1 MKHQSGFTLIEILL
15 VVFIIGMTVSVISLS
30 IGGNAAINKL
40 QKETEEFM
48 LQASYIAEQSV
59 LKGETHGLFV
69 QMREVDTGEASIV
82 EQWCYQWRRIRDQEW
97 QDLPELPEPRCLPEG
112 LVMEFVIDD
121 KDWKYDPDI
130 EFQDPVMGF
139 YPSGDGSAEVEITL
153 FAAGQTS
160 SADEDK
166 IQRIT
171 LDVVGQLKWVNEEER
186 LAAEKK
192 EGK

>member
-69 QMREVDTGEASIV
+69 QMLEVDTGDASIA

-97 QDLPELPEPRCLPEG
+97 QDLPELPEQRCLPEG
-112 LVMEFVIDD
+112 LVIEFVIDD

-130 EFQDPVMGF
+130 ESQDPVMGF

-153 FAAGQTS
+153 YASGQAATAEEQV
-160 SADEDK
+160 
-166 IQRIT
+166 QRIT

-186 LAAEKK
+186 LAAEK

>member
-97 QDLPELPEPRCLPEG
+97 QDLPELPEQRCLPEG

-153 FAAGQTS
+153 YATGQAA
-160 SADEDK
+160 ANDEQV
-166 IQRIT
+166 QRIT

-186 LAAEKK
+186 LAAEK

>member
-153 FAAGQTS
+153 FAAGQSS

>member
-30 IGGNAAINKL
+30 VGGNAAINQL

-69 QMREVDTGEASIV
+69 QMREVDTGEASV
-82 EQWCYQWRRIRDQEW
+82 REQWCYQWRRIRDQEW
-97 QDLPELPEPRCLPEG
+97 QDLPELPEPRCLPKD

-139 YPSGDGSAEVEITL
+139 YPSGDGSAEVEIML
-153 FAAGQTS
+153 FVDDQAS
-160 SADEDK
+160 SAGEDT